1 MEQSYQISWYAP
13 NFINMCIDNINDGE
27 LSGRIY
33 HCYSKEP
40 WKFTNILQLIE
51 LADDFFDKLE
61 FPQAS
66 TSARS
71 FTSTQFSGVDR
82 LDKVRSPEDFIE
94 NRGQKGTFFLNVRY
108 RQNSSWQG
116 IVRWIEGNS
125 TQQFP
130 NRYGAGLRRTSDA
143 GPPAPAPL
151 FLPQEGQK
159 GLHP

>member
-1 MEQSYQISWYAP
+1 MEQNYQISWYAP
-13 NFINMCIDNINDGE
+13 NFINMCIDNINDEE

-71 FTSTQFSGVDR
+71 FTSIQFSGVDR

-108 RQNSSWQG
+108 CQNSSWQG
-116 IVRWIEGNS
+116 SVTWVEEQREQHFRSALELLKLIDGALDNNYEVRIE
-125 TQQFP
+125 
-130 NRYGAGLRRTSDA
+130 
-143 GPPAPAPL
+143 
-151 FLPQEGQK
+151 E
-159 GLHP
+159 

>member
-13 NFINMCIDNINDGE
+13 NFINMCIDNIDDGE

-51 LADDFFDKLE
+51 LADDFFDRLE

-71 FTSTQFSGVDR
+71 FTSTQFLGVDR
-82 LDKVRSPEDFIE
+82 LDKVQSPEDFIE
-94 NRGQKGTFFLNVRY
+94 NRGQQGTFFLNVRY

-116 IVRWIEGNS
+116 SVTWVEEQREQHFRSALELLKLIDGALDNNYEVRIE
-125 TQQFP
+125 
-130 NRYGAGLRRTSDA
+130 
-143 GPPAPAPL
+143 
-151 FLPQEGQK
+151 E
-159 GLHP
+159 

>member
-51 LADDFFDKLE
+51 LADDFFDRLE

-71 FTSTQFSGVDR
+71 FTSTQCSGVDR
-82 LDKVRSPEDFIE
+82 LDKVQSPEDFIE

-125 TQQFP
+125 TQQFVSVLELLKILS
-130 NRYGAGLRRTSDA
+130 NA
-143 GPPAPAPL
+143 
-151 FLPQEGQK
+151 FV
-159 GLHP
+159 

>member
-40 WKFTNILQLIE
+40 WKFANILQLIE
-51 LADDFFDKLE
+51 LADDFFDRLE

-82 LDKVRSPEDFIE
+82 LDKVQSPEDFIE

-116 IVRWIEGNS
+116 SVTWVEEQREQHFRSALELLKLIDGALDNNYEVRIE
-125 TQQFP
+125 
-130 NRYGAGLRRTSDA
+130 
-143 GPPAPAPL
+143 
-151 FLPQEGQK
+151 E
-159 GLHP
+159 

>member
-71 FTSTQFSGVDR
+71 FTSTQFSVVDR
-82 LDKVRSPEDFIE
+82 LDKVQSPEDFIE

-116 IVRWIEGNS
+116 SVTWVEEQREQHFRSALELLKLIDGALDNNYEIRIE
-125 TQQFP
+125 
-130 NRYGAGLRRTSDA
+130 
-143 GPPAPAPL
+143 
-151 FLPQEGQK
+151 E
-159 GLHP
+159 

>member
-51 LADDFFDKLE
+51 LADDFFDRLE

-82 LDKVRSPEDFIE
+82 LDKVQSPENFIE

-116 IVRWIEGNS
+116 SVTWVEEQREQHFRSALELLKLIDGALDNNYEVRIE
-125 TQQFP
+125 
-130 NRYGAGLRRTSDA
+130 
-143 GPPAPAPL
+143 
-151 FLPQEGQK
+151 E
-159 GLHP
+159 

>member
-71 FTSTQFSGVDR
+71 FTSTQFSCVDQ

-108 RQNSSWQG
+108 RQNSS
-116 IVRWIEGNS
+116 
-125 TQQFP
+125 
-130 NRYGAGLRRTSDA
+130 
-143 GPPAPAPL
+143 
-151 FLPQEGQK
+151 
-159 GLHP
+159 

>member
-71 FTSTQFSGVDR
+71 FTSTQFSVVDR
-82 LDKVRSPEDFIE
+82 LDKVQSPEDFIE

-116 IVRWIEGNS
+116 SVTWVEEQREQHFRSALELLKLIDGALDNNYEVRIE
-125 TQQFP
+125 
-130 NRYGAGLRRTSDA
+130 
-143 GPPAPAPL
+143 
-151 FLPQEGQK
+151 E
-159 GLHP
+159 

>member
-1 MEQSYQISWYAP
+1 MEQSCQISWYAP

-71 FTSTQFSGVDR
+71 FTSTQFSVVDR
-82 LDKVRSPEDFIE
+82 LDKVQSPEDFIE

-116 IVRWIEGNS
+116 SVTWVEEQREQHFRSALELLKLIDGALDNNYEVRIE
-125 TQQFP
+125 
-130 NRYGAGLRRTSDA
+130 
-143 GPPAPAPL
+143 
-151 FLPQEGQK
+151 E
-159 GLHP
+159 

>member
-13 NFINMCIDNINDGE
+13 NFINMCIDNIDDGE

-51 LADDFFDKLE
+51 LADDFFDRLE

-71 FTSTQFSGVDR
+71 FTSTQFLGVDR
-82 LDKVRSPEDFIE
+82 LDKVQSPEDFIE

-116 IVRWIEGNS
+116 SVTWVEEQREQHFRSALELLKLIDGALDNNYEVRIE
-125 TQQFP
+125 
-130 NRYGAGLRRTSDA
+130 
-143 GPPAPAPL
+143 
-151 FLPQEGQK
+151 E
-159 GLHP
+159 

>member
-71 FTSTQFSGVDR
+71 FTSTQFSSVDR
-82 LDKVRSPEDFIE
+82 LNKVRSPEDFIE

-116 IVRWIEGNS
+116 SVTWVEEQREQHFRSALELLKLIDGALDNNYEVRIE
-125 TQQFP
+125 
-130 NRYGAGLRRTSDA
+130 
-143 GPPAPAPL
+143 
-151 FLPQEGQK
+151 E
-159 GLHP
+159 

>member
-51 LADDFFDKLE
+51 LADDFFDRLE

-82 LDKVRSPEDFIE
+82 LDKVQSPEDFIE

-116 IVRWIEGNS
+116 SVTWVEEQREQHFRSSLELLKLIDGALDNNYEVRIE
-125 TQQFP
+125 
-130 NRYGAGLRRTSDA
+130 
-143 GPPAPAPL
+143 
-151 FLPQEGQK
+151 E
-159 GLHP
+159 

>member
-51 LADDFFDKLE
+51 LADDFFDRLE

-71 FTSTQFSGVDR
+71 FTSTQFSDVDR

-116 IVRWIEGNS
+116 SVTWVEEQREQHFRSALELLKLIVGALDNNYEVRIE
-125 TQQFP
+125 
-130 NRYGAGLRRTSDA
+130 
-143 GPPAPAPL
+143 
-151 FLPQEGQK
+151 E
-159 GLHP
+159 

>member
-1 MEQSYQISWYAP
+1 MEQNYQISWYAP
-13 NFINMCIDNINDGE
+13 NFINMCIDNINDEE

-71 FTSTQFSGVDR
+71 FTSIQFSGVDR
-82 LDKVRSPEDFIE
+82 LDKVWSPEDFIE

-116 IVRWIEGNS
+116 SVTWVEEQREQHFRSALELLKLIDGALDNNYEVRIE
-125 TQQFP
+125 
-130 NRYGAGLRRTSDA
+130 
-143 GPPAPAPL
+143 
-151 FLPQEGQK
+151 E
-159 GLHP
+159 

>member
-51 LADDFFDKLE
+51 LADDFFDRLE

-66 TSARS
+66 TSACS

-82 LDKVRSPEDFIE
+82 LDKVQSPEDFIE

-116 IVRWIEGNS
+116 SVTWVEEQREQHFRSALELLKLIDGALDNNYEVRIE
-125 TQQFP
+125 
-130 NRYGAGLRRTSDA
+130 
-143 GPPAPAPL
+143 
-151 FLPQEGQK
+151 E
-159 GLHP
+159 

>member
-1 MEQSYQISWYAP
+1 MEQNYQISWYAP
-13 NFINMCIDNINDGE
+13 NFINMCIDNINDEE

-71 FTSTQFSGVDR
+71 FTSIQFFQVLTG
-82 LDKVRSPEDFIE
+82 LIKYGHPEDFIE

-116 IVRWIEGNS
+116 IRWIEGNS
-125 TQQFP
+125 AQQFVSVLELLKILS
-130 NRYGAGLRRTSDA
+130 NALV
-143 GPPAPAPL
+143 
-151 FLPQEGQK
+151 
-159 GLHP
+159 

>member
-1 MEQSYQISWYAP
+1 MEQNYQISWYAP
-13 NFINMCIDNINDGE
+13 NFINMCIDNINDEE

-71 FTSTQFSGVDR
+71 FTSIQFSGVDR

-108 RQNSSWQG
+108 RQIG
-116 IVRWIEGNS
+116 
-125 TQQFP
+125 
-130 NRYGAGLRRTSDA
+130 GA
-143 GPPAPAPL
+143 
-151 FLPQEGQK
+151 
-159 GLHP
+159 HV

>member
-51 LADDFFDKLE
+51 LADDFFDRLE

-82 LDKVRSPEDFIE
+82 LDKVQSPEDFIE
-94 NRGQKGTFFLNVRY
+94 NRGQKGTFFLNARY

-116 IVRWIEGNS
+116 SVTWVEEQREQHFRSALELLKLIDGALDNNYEVRIE
-125 TQQFP
+125 
-130 NRYGAGLRRTSDA
+130 
-143 GPPAPAPL
+143 
-151 FLPQEGQK
+151 E
-159 GLHP
+159 

>member
-1 MEQSYQISWYAP
+1 MEQIYQISWYAP

-51 LADDFFDKLE
+51 LADDFFDRLE

-82 LDKVRSPEDFIE
+82 LDKVQSPEDFIE

-116 IVRWIEGNS
+116 SVTWVEEQREQHFRSALELLKLIDGALDNNYEVRIE
-125 TQQFP
+125 
-130 NRYGAGLRRTSDA
+130 
-143 GPPAPAPL
+143 
-151 FLPQEGQK
+151 E
-159 GLHP
+159 

>member
-13 NFINMCIDNINDGE
+13 NFINMCIDNIDDGE

-82 LDKVRSPEDFIE
+82 LDKVQSPEDFIE

-116 IVRWIEGNS
+116 SVTWVEEQREQHFRSALELLKLIDGALDNNYEVRIE
-125 TQQFP
+125 
-130 NRYGAGLRRTSDA
+130 
-143 GPPAPAPL
+143 
-151 FLPQEGQK
+151 E
-159 GLHP
+159 

>member
-51 LADDFFDKLE
+51 LADDFFDRLE

-82 LDKVRSPEDFIE
+82 LDKVQSLEDFIE

-116 IVRWIEGNS
+116 SVTWVEEQREQHFRSALELLKLIDGALDNNYEVRIE
-125 TQQFP
+125 
-130 NRYGAGLRRTSDA
+130 
-143 GPPAPAPL
+143 
-151 FLPQEGQK
+151 E
-159 GLHP
+159 

>member
-71 FTSTQFSGVDR
+71 FTSTQFSVVDR
-82 LDKVRSPEDFIE
+82 LDKVQSPEDFIE
-94 NRGQKGTFFLNVRY
+94 NRGQKGLSFSMSDTARIHPGRAALPGWKSSESSISAVPLNY
-108 RQNSSWQG
+108 
-116 IVRWIEGNS
+116 
-125 TQQFP
+125 
-130 NRYGAGLRRTSDA
+130 
-143 GPPAPAPL
+143 
-151 FLPQEGQK
+151 
-159 GLHP
+159 

>member
-94 NRGQKGTFFLNVRY
+94 NRGQKGTCFLNVRY

-125 TQQFP
+125 TQHFISVLELLKILS
-130 NRYGAGLRRTSDA
+130 NSVA
-143 GPPAPAPL
+143 
-151 FLPQEGQK
+151 
-159 GLHP
+159 

>member
-1 MEQSYQISWYAP
+1 MHQTLLTCVLIILMMESCP
-13 NFINMCIDNINDGE
+13 VGFITATAKNPG
-27 LSGRIY
+27 
-33 HCYSKEP
+33 
-40 WKFTNILQLIE
+40 KFTNILQLIE
-51 LADDFFDKLE
+51 LADDFFDRLE

-82 LDKVRSPEDFIE
+82 LDKVQSPEDFIE

-125 TQQFP
+125 TQQFVSVLELLKILS
-130 NRYGAGLRRTSDA
+130 NALV
-143 GPPAPAPL
+143 
-151 FLPQEGQK
+151 
-159 GLHP
+159 

>member
-1 MEQSYQISWYAP
+1 MEQNYQISWYAP
-13 NFINMCIDNINDGE
+13 NFINMCIDNINDEE

-51 LADDFFDKLE
+51 LADDFFDRLE

-71 FTSTQFSGVDR
+71 FTSIQFSGVDR

-116 IVRWIEGNS
+116 SVTWVEEQREQHFRSALELLKLIDGALDNNYEVRIE
-125 TQQFP
+125 
-130 NRYGAGLRRTSDA
+130 
-143 GPPAPAPL
+143 
-151 FLPQEGQK
+151 E
-159 GLHP
+159 

>member
-1 MEQSYQISWYAP
+1 MEQNYQISWYAP
-13 NFINMCIDNINDGE
+13 NFINMCIDNINDEE

-82 LDKVRSPEDFIE
+82 LDKVQSPEDFIE

-116 IVRWIEGNS
+116 SVTWVEEQREQHFRSALELLKLIDGALDNNYEVRIE
-125 TQQFP
+125 
-130 NRYGAGLRRTSDA
+130 
-143 GPPAPAPL
+143 
-151 FLPQEGQK
+151 E
-159 GLHP
+159 

>member
-1 MEQSYQISWYAP
+1 MEQSYQISWYTP

-33 HCYSKEP
+33 HCYSKGP

-51 LADDFFDKLE
+51 LADDFFDRLE

-82 LDKVRSPEDFIE
+82 LDKVQSPEDFIE

-116 IVRWIEGNS
+116 SVTWVEEQREQHFRSALELLKLIDGALDNNYEVRIE
-125 TQQFP
+125 
-130 NRYGAGLRRTSDA
+130 
-143 GPPAPAPL
+143 
-151 FLPQEGQK
+151 E
-159 GLHP
+159 

>member
-1 MEQSYQISWYAP
+1 MEQNYQISWYAP
-13 NFINMCIDNINDGE
+13 NFINMCIDNINDEE

-66 TSARS
+66 TNARS
-71 FTSTQFSGVDR
+71 FTSIQFSGVDR

-116 IVRWIEGNS
+116 SVTWVEEQREQHFRSALELLKLIDGALDNNYEVRIE
-125 TQQFP
+125 
-130 NRYGAGLRRTSDA
+130 
-143 GPPAPAPL
+143 
-151 FLPQEGQK
+151 E
-159 GLHP
+159 

>member
-1 MEQSYQISWYAP
+1 MLSSQQGRNGDNLWNKAIKSVGMHQTLLTCVY
-13 NFINMCIDNINDGE
+13 NINDGE

-71 FTSTQFSGVDR
+71 FTSTQFSCVDR

-125 TQQFP
+125 TQQFVSVLELLKILS
-130 NRYGAGLRRTSDA
+130 NALT
-143 GPPAPAPL
+143 
-151 FLPQEGQK
+151 
-159 GLHP
+159 

>member
-1 MEQSYQISWYAP
+1 MEQNYQISWYAP
-13 NFINMCIDNINDGE
+13 NFINMCIDNINDEE

-71 FTSTQFSGVDR
+71 FTSIQFSGIDR
-82 LDKVRSPEDFIE
+82 LDKVRSPEISSRIVDK
-94 NRGQKGTFFLNVRY
+94 KGLFFSMSDTARIHPG
-108 RQNSSWQG
+108 RASS
-116 IVRWIEGNS
+116 
-125 TQQFP
+125 
-130 NRYGAGLRRTSDA
+130 AGLKVT
-143 GPPAPAPL
+143 
-151 FLPQEGQK
+151 
-159 GLHP
+159 LHSSL

>member
-51 LADDFFDKLE
+51 LADDFFDRLE
-61 FPQAS
+61 FPQTS

-82 LDKVRSPEDFIE
+82 LDKVQSPEDFIE

-116 IVRWIEGNS
+116 SVTWVEEQREQHFRSALELLKLIDGALDNNYEVRIE
-125 TQQFP
+125 
-130 NRYGAGLRRTSDA
+130 
-143 GPPAPAPL
+143 
-151 FLPQEGQK
+151 E
-159 GLHP
+159 

>member
-1 MEQSYQISWYAP
+1 M
-13 NFINMCIDNINDGE
+13 
-27 LSGRIY
+27 SGRIY

-66 TSARS
+66 IQRTFFHFNPVFQVLTGLIKYGHR
-71 FTSTQFSGVDR
+71 
-82 LDKVRSPEDFIE
+82 KYFIE
-94 NRGQKGTFFLNVRY
+94 NRGQKGTFYSNVRY

-125 TQQFP
+125 TQQFISVLELLKILS
-130 NRYGAGLRRTSDA
+130 NALV
-143 GPPAPAPL
+143 
-151 FLPQEGQK
+151 
-159 GLHP
+159 

>member
-13 NFINMCIDNINDGE
+13 NFINMCIDNIDDGE

-51 LADDFFDKLE
+51 LA
-61 FPQAS
+61 
-66 TSARS
+66 
-71 FTSTQFSGVDR
+71 VDR

-125 TQQFP
+125 TQQFVSVLELLKILS
-130 NRYGAGLRRTSDA
+130 NALV
-143 GPPAPAPL
+143 
-151 FLPQEGQK
+151 
-159 GLHP
+159 